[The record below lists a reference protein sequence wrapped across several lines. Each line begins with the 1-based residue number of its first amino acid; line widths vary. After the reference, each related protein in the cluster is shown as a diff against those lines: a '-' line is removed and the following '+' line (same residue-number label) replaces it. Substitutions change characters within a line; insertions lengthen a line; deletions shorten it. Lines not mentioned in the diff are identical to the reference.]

1 MTELVLDASVFV
13 AAISPS
19 EVHHRAA
26 RALYASSRDDQAFV
40 VPSLFRVEVLAALA
54 RRDEPAE
61 VLDLV
66 EVLVTGPRFH
76 SVAIDE
82 ALVDE
87 AARVVRAAR
96 VRAYDALY
104 AALALS
110 RSAALL
116 TLDVELRSKI
126 SAAFPQLSLPLP
138 AE

>member
-1 MTELVLDASVFV
+1 MRRCS
-13 AAISPS
+13 SPRS
-19 EVHHRAA
+19 PRVRFTTARRVRSMHPRAKI
-26 RALYASSRDDQAFV
+26 RRSF

-54 RRDEPAE
+54 RRNEPSE

-87 AARVVRAAR
+87 AARAVRAAR

-116 TLDVELRSKI
+116 TLDLELRSKI